1 MTPLKCTVLSAPPLG
16 RAPVQPPNHLESLTR
31 KNCTE
36 YPLKAYS
43 KIIYGPLSI
52 RPLLPLLKGGL
63 TFMCSSLLLCNLLFN
78 LQSIDKSDTTRQRQ
92 VCTSETSSSEARSPC
107 ASANASTLARRLS
120 FQYQQKGSFHIAS
133 YRSCSKG
140 LTWALVC

>member
-1 MTPLKCTVLSAPPLG
+1 MHSAERASSGACACSATESQFHCTWSPSHV
-16 RAPVQPPNHLESLTR
+16 

-36 YPLKAYS
+36 YTLKAYS
-43 KIIYGPLSI
+43 KIMYGLLLI

-107 ASANASTLARRLS
+107 ASANASSLARRLS
-120 FQYQQKGSFHIAS
+120 FQYQHKGSFHVAS